1 MSFVVIAD
9 EHCAA
14 VDKTIDSINS
24 LDAIKTELL
33 FAIPKAEETSDA
45 VVKAGQSKSHLA
57 PRHTHTLTN
66 QAFDAAKGDYIQPLL
81 AGQTIDAAKFSK
93 QLTRLDAHKEAS
105 CIVKGRKGLINPTAE
120 SLTPGPVF
128 LFNCFDKMLS
138 PVTTPAEI
146 LFKRGKVAL
155 DKHLESL
162 AYTDL
167 ALQLSKQGAIIVD
180 STAQQTST
188 VEPSNLNEW
197 STLSQKYGSV
207 LRCIGWS
214 HEAMLEKLVEPLVLS
229 KDVRKLEAQV
239 KQGDLKVLR
248 SKLGFSPISNPE
260 DKERDDALQAA
271 AIRVVLNGG
280 AAQRHIRDADRLVIF
295 SREITERESE
305 LRALLESLSWRLTK
319 SLRDLRLA
327 IKYMNGT
334 LDLQCKEIDVD
345 KSHANYLD
353 YLNYEIDKIYKSN
366 SWRVSAPL
374 RAFKADEKLN
384 SLSTKENKQ

>member
-1 MSFVVIAD
+1 M
-9 EHCAA
+9 
-14 VDKTIDSINS
+14 
-24 LDAIKTELL
+24 
-33 FAIPKAEETSDA
+33 
-45 VVKAGQSKSHLA
+45 
-57 PRHTHTLTN
+57 
-66 QAFDAAKGDYIQPLL
+66 
-81 AGQTIDAAKFSK
+81 
-93 QLTRLDAHKEAS
+93 
-105 CIVKGRKGLINPTAE
+105 
-120 SLTPGPVF
+120 
-128 LFNCFDKMLS
+128 
-138 PVTTPAEI
+138 
-146 LFKRGKVAL
+146 
-155 DKHLESL
+155 
-162 AYTDL
+162 
-167 ALQLSKQGAIIVD
+167 
-180 STAQQTST
+180 
-188 VEPSNLNEW
+188 
-197 STLSQKYGSV
+197 
-207 LRCIGWS
+207 
-214 HEAMLEKLVEPLVLS
+214 EPLVLS

-260 DKERDDALQAA
+260 DKDRDDALEAA

-295 SREITERESE
+295 SREITERETE

-334 LDLQCKEIDVD
+334 LDLQGKEIDVD

-384 SLSTKENKQ
+384 SLSSKENKQ